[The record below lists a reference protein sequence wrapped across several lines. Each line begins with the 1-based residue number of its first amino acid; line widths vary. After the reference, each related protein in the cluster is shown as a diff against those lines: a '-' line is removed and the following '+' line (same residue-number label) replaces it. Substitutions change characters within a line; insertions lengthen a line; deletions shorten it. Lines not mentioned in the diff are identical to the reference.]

1 MNSVAIVTSF
11 PLSPGPDS
19 DNLFIINLLA
29 QMTVTVFTDQL
40 QCASRRQCSI
50 HADFL
55 AIHSAVS
62 AQRSNTL
69 SQKGQKTPNLET
81 RNYNVFSGL
90 LAIVNNFNKLGELSC
105 RHQ

>member
-1 MNSVAIVTSF
+1 MNSVTIVTSF
-11 PLSPGPDS
+11 PLSPGPDY

-40 QCASRRQCSI
+40 QCASGQQLAI
-50 HADFL
+50 HADFS

-69 SQKGQKTPNLET
+69 S
-81 RNYNVFSGL
+81 
-90 LAIVNNFNKLGELSC
+90 
-105 RHQ
+105 